1 MQIFR
6 AEGPVVALAMDD
18 LNNEGL
24 VGTAQ
29 GTLYYINFDEK
40 LMIRIVSK
48 AFSVQKPVTSV
59 KFNEQNPQL
68 ILSNCCGSLDGNGS
82 GAVKIWTTQTLD

>member
-1 MQIFR
+1 MFPTDAKQVQIFR

-24 VGTAQ
+24 VGTAY

-48 AFSVQKPVTSV
+48 AFSVQRPVTSV
-59 KFNEQNPQL
+59 KFNE
-68 ILSNCCGSLDGNGS
+68 
-82 GAVKIWTTQTLD
+82 